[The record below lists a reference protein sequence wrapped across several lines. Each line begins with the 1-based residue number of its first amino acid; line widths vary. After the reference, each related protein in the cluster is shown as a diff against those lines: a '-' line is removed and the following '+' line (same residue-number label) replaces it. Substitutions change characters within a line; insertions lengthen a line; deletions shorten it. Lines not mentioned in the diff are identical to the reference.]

1 METERTDTS
10 GSVFEECQ
18 SHSDKS
24 IETLSDYNDHDKSIV
39 TCKTGH
45 SDSVKEVKSVHRC
58 GQTSVVLGS
67 DDNRSSGVTEENADK
82 YVKCLESNDSVIGKE
97 TDTRSC
103 AFEHKLSSNFTAEIG
118 GDSTSLDKGI
128 KERGCGECMSKRK
141 ASDSGE
147 GGRDR
152 WSEMSSVDLHT
163 KLKEVDPETAF
174 RLHPHNRRK
183 ILRFVALLPSNA
195 GISSRFALVSA
206 VDVLGLLS

>member
-1 METERTDTS
+1 METESTDTS
-10 GSVFEECQ
+10 GIISEECL

-24 IETLSDYNDHDKSIV
+24 IETLSDYNGHDKSIV
-39 TCKTGH
+39 TCKTRH
-45 SDSVKEVKSVHRC
+45 SDSVKEVKSVHIY
-58 GQTSVVLGS
+58 GETSVAVDS
-67 DDNRSSGVTEENADK
+67 DNRSSGVTEENANK

-103 AFEHKLSSNFTAEIG
+103 AFEHKLSSNFTEEIE
-118 GDSTSLDKGI
+118 GDSTCLDKGT
-128 KERGCGECMSKRK
+128 KEQGCGECTSKRK
-141 ASDSGE
+141 ASESGE
-147 GGRDR
+147 GGRDQ
-152 WSEMSSVDLHT
+152 WSEMSSVDLHA